1 MVQFPL
7 RLRVHLLMGPMLIVM
22 IWPVIKHVQLIL
34 MTTNLT
40 LLMGLRFI

>member
-22 IWPVIKHVQLIL
+22 IWLVTKHVQLFL
-34 MTTNLT
+34 MTTNLP